1 MRERWKVGGWP
12 RWNSTWNHLLT
23 KSRSPDTAR
32 CRGWR
37 RAFCRTSQRVLLFDL
52 SKPLWGAGTAKASVN
67 SANLS
72 NTKDPKP
79 DELTMTRM
87 NPAER
92 RGEVRTREPCNTLG
106 WVVVRSEKLI
116 EFGNSWFFP
125 KQVWAWRLRPR
136 YGGRALNRIPWSFS
150 RFSN

>member
-23 KSRSPDTAR
+23 KSRSPDAS
-32 CRGWR
+32 RGWR
-37 RAFCRTSQRVLLFDL
+37 RAFCRTSQRVWIFDL
-52 SKPLWGAGTAKASVN
+52 SKPLWGEGVAKASVK

-72 NTKDPKP
+72 NIQDPKP
-79 DELTMTRM
+79 DELTASRM
-87 NPAER
+87 NPCESE
-92 RGEVRTREPCNTLG
+92 GEVRTSEACNPLG
-106 WVVVRSEKLI
+106 WLVVRSEKLI

-125 KQVWAWRLRPR
+125 KQLWGWRLWSKSR
-136 YGGRALNRIPWSFS
+136 GRALNRIPWSFS